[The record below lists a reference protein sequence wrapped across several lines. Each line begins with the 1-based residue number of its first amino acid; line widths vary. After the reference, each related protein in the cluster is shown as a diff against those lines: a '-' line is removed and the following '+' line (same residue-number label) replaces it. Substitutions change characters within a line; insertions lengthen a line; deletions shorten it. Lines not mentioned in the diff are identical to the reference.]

1 MTAKQKQKRESSPNS
16 VDLHEIF
23 LGLQSQMTAKFDTAL
38 KNLRHPSPKGDFTE
52 LAWTQLL
59 ADYLPKRYQ
68 VAKAFVLDSAGR
80 SSEQLDIVIFDRHY
94 SPFLFNQNAALY
106 VPAESVYA
114 VLEVKQFLCKQV
126 LDYAGKKAASVRKLL
141 RTTAPIP
148 HAGGTFKPKTPFPIL
163 AGILTLSSPWKPF
176 FAQTFFDALHAQPE
190 INRLDLGCV
199 LQEGAFDLTYPET
212 KDPFKIDQS
221 NPKSALIFF
230 FLHLLTR
237 LQSLGTVPAMDI
249 SAYAKA
255 LRPK

>member
-1 MTAKQKQKRESSPNS
+1 MKPKHPRTT
-16 VDLHEIF
+16 VDLYDIF
-23 LGLQSQMTAKFDTAL
+23 LGLQTQMAAKFDTAL
-38 KNLRHPSPKGDFTE
+38 KNLHHPSPKGDFTE

-68 VAKAFVLDSAGR
+68 VAKAFVLDSTGR

-94 SPFLFNQNAALY
+94 SPFLFNQNSAIY

-126 LDYAGKKAASVRKLL
+126 LDYAGKKAASVRRLH
-141 RTTAPIP
+141 RTTAPIV
-148 HAGGTFKPKTPFPIL
+148 HAGGTFKPKAPFPIL
-163 AGILTLSSPWKPF
+163 AGIVTLSSPWKPF
-176 FAQTFFDALHAQPE
+176 FAQTFFDAIKGQPE
-190 INRLDLGCV
+190 TNRLDLGCV
-199 LQEGAFDLTYPET
+199 LQEGAFDLSYGEV
-212 KDPFKIDQS
+212 KEAFQIDKSDPRS
-221 NPKSALIFF
+221 SLIFF

-255 LRPK
+255 LKAQ